1 MHLMNKGSSFI
12 HRFRLTILIATVILI
27 LSLMPGSSLPGI
39 SWGDMVSLDKWAH
52 FIMYGSLSFVWA
64 YEWLPSDTS
73 RQLKRYIMILTATA
87 VFGVM
92 LESLQLILNS
102 DRYFEV
108 LDIIA
113 NIIGSMA
120 GLTALHWLIK
130 K

>member
-1 MHLMNKGSSFI
+1 MDKGSSFF
-12 HRFRLTILIATVILI
+12 HRFKFTVTISMTILI
-27 LSLMPGSSLPGI
+27 LSLLPGSSIPKI
-39 SWGDMVSLDKWAH
+39 SWSDLISIDKWAH
-52 FIMYGSLSFVWA
+52 FVMYGTMAFVWS
-64 YEWLPSDTS
+64 YEWIPTAEKDDRSKYF
-73 RQLKRYIMILTATA
+73 RILVITALY
-87 VFGVM
+87 GIL

-120 GLTALHWLIK
+120 GLLAYHWLIK

>member
-12 HRFRLTILIATVILI
+12 HLFRFTILIATVIVI

-39 SWGDMVSLDKWAH
+39 SWGDKVSLDKWAH

-64 YEWLPSDTS
+64 YEWRSSDAS
-73 RQLKRYIMILTATA
+73 RKWKRYVLILTATA

-92 LESLQLILNS
+92 LESFQLVLNS
-102 DRYFEV
+102 ERYFEV